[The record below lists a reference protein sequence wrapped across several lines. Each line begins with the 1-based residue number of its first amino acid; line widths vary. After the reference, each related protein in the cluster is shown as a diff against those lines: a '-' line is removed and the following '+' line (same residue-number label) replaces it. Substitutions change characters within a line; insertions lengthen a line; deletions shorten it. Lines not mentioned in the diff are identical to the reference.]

1 LGQTSAEVLE
11 CVRAVVAEKV
21 PQPERRPAVVYDG
34 AILEPL
40 FTDPDLYPELFAALR
55 AAYQTVTGREAQTQA
70 TGGSTYAKGFPR
82 AVTFGPVDEDAGE
95 PDMAHKADEF
105 VTRAALIR
113 NAKIYA
119 FALATLA
126 LR

>member
-1 LGQTSAEVLE
+1 
-11 CVRAVVAEKV
+11 VRAVVAEKV

-70 TGGSTYAKGFPR
+70 TGGSTYAKGLPR